1 MKTGIYG
8 GTFNPIHL
16 GHLHILQEF
25 IRRLSLDRVLLI
37 PTRIPPHKQ
46 AESLAEVE
54 DRLEM
59 CRLAAEEITEAPVLL
74 SRLELS
80 REGKSYTAE
89 TLEELKREFPGDEFY
104 LLMGEDMFLTVDRW
118 YRPET
123 IFALAKIC
131 ASPRSA
137 DGFRQLKEK
146 KRELEDRFG
155 ARCCVED
162 IPYWKISSTEIRKM
176 AAAGEELNGMTPVSV
191 AKYIREHKL
200 YEKGGRRE

>member
-1 MKTGIYG
+1 
-8 GTFNPIHL
+8 
-16 GHLHILQEF
+16 
-25 IRRLSLDRVLLI
+25 
-37 PTRIPPHKQ
+37 
-46 AESLAEVE
+46 
-54 DRLEM
+54 
-59 CRLAAEEITEAPVLL
+59 
-74 SRLELS
+74 
-80 REGKSYTAE
+80 
-89 TLEELKREFPGDEFY
+89 
-104 LLMGEDMFLTVDRW
+104 MFLTVDRW

-162 IPYWKISSTEIRKM
+162 IPYWNISSTEIRKM

>member
-1 MKTGIYG
+1 M
-8 GTFNPIHL
+8 
-16 GHLHILQEF
+16 
-25 IRRLSLDRVLLI
+25 
-37 PTRIPPHKQ
+37 
-46 AESLAEVE
+46 
-54 DRLEM
+54 EM
-59 CRLAAEEITEAPVLL
+59 CRLAAGEITEAPVLL

-89 TLEELKREFPGDEFY
+89 TLEELKRVFPGDEFY

-162 IPYWKISSTEIRKM
+162 IPYWNISSTEIRKM

>member
-46 AESLAEVE
+46 AESLAEAE

-89 TLEELKREFPGDEFY
+89 TLEEL
-104 LLMGEDMFLTVDRW
+104 
-118 YRPET
+118 
-123 IFALAKIC
+123 
-131 ASPRSA
+131 
-137 DGFRQLKEK
+137 